1 MPLPT
6 ANDGGHTIILK
17 TTLLLVAITVNAL
30 ELFLPR
36 IPFLPW
42 LKPGLANCVTIVWII
57 RYGTVDAVF
66 FSLLRV
72 WLVGFYTGFSFISLC
87 LSLSGGVLASFV
99 MGTVWYVLGRRGL
112 IGTIGLAIIGAMF
125 HNLGQLIAVYFLLTY
140 NVYLFYQVP
149 FMILAS
155 IGFGSLVG
163 VLAPMLGRISDRALE
178 KTRDSVISLPSH
190 ERVPPSYTILSVS
203 MLLLSI
209 CLVFIDTR
217 FVLVALALLI
227 TGSVQVI
234 LGPSVQNFFFP
245 IRRFWLLFVFVA
257 CLLLFLPYG
266 KKVSWAPW
274 ITYEGLEATIHQ
286 WLRLWIWLQIS
297 FMFTYFRFHTVV
309 LRVLSFLFRP
319 YTSTLYSGLLAL
331 EDFPGVFDLLRKRIS
346 MEFRDMFRHP
356 VDTSKNAIRRAFY
369 DVTDSIVL
377 KHRKMSTK
385 TNSDYNEGG

>member
-6 ANDGGHTIILK
+6 ENDGSRVIILK
-17 TTLLLVAITVNAL
+17 TTLLLVAVTVNAL

-57 RYGTVDAVF
+57 RYGTVDAIL

-87 LSLSGGVLASFV
+87 LSLSGGLLATSV
-99 MGTVWYVLGRRGL
+99 MGMVWFALGRKGL
-112 IGTIGLAIIGAMF
+112 IGTIGLAVTGAMF
-125 HNLGQLIAVYFLLTY
+125 HNLGQLMAVYFLLTY

-155 IGFGSLVG
+155 IGFGVLVG
-163 VLAPMLGRISDRALE
+163 ILAPVLGQICDQALE
-178 KTRDSVISLPSH
+178 RIGNSAISFPSH
-190 ERVPPSYTILSVS
+190 EKVSPSYTAISVC

-209 CLVFIDTR
+209 SLVFIDTR
-217 FVLVALALLI
+217 FVLLTLALLM

-245 IRRFWLLFVFVA
+245 IRRFWLLFIFVA

-266 KKVSWAPW
+266 KRVPWAPW

-297 FMFTYFRFHTVV
+297 YMFTYFRLHTVV
-309 LRVLSFLFRP
+309 FRVLSFLFRP
-319 YTSTLYSGLLAL
+319 YTSTLYSGLLAV
-331 EDFPGVFDLLRKRIS
+331 EDFPGIFDLLRKRIS
-346 MEFRDMFRHP
+346 MEIRAMLRHP
-356 VDTSKNAIRRAFY
+356 VDTSKNAIRRAFH
-369 DVTDSIVL
+369 DVTDSVVL
-377 KHRKMSTK
+377 KHQSKG
-385 TNSDYNEGG
+385 EL

>member
-1 MPLPT
+1 ME
-6 ANDGGHTIILK
+6 NDGSHTIILK

-57 RYGTVDAVF
+57 RYGTVDAVL

-87 LSLSGGVLASFV
+87 LSLSGGVLASSV
-99 MGTVWYVLGRRGL
+99 MGTVWYVLGRKGL

-155 IGFGSLVG
+155 ISFGSLVG
-163 VLAPMLGRISDRALE
+163 ILAPMLGRISDQALE
-178 KTRDSVISLPSH
+178 KTRDCVISLPSH
-190 ERVPPSYTILSVS
+190 EKVPLSYTIVSVS

-217 FVLVALALLI
+217 FVLLALALLI
-227 TGSVQVI
+227 TGSAQVI
-234 LGPSVQNFFFP
+234 LGPSVQSLFFP

-266 KKVSWAPW
+266 KKVPWAPW
-274 ITYEGLEATIHQ
+274 ITYEGLEATINQ

-331 EDFPGVFDLLRKRIS
+331 EDFPDVFDLLRKRIS

-356 VDTSKNAIRRAFY
+356 VDTSKNAVRRAFH
-369 DVTDSIVL
+369 DVTDSIIL

-385 TNSDYNEGG
+385 TNSDCNEGG